1 MEQKEFCN
9 GLDWAVRAG
18 VTDGTDPQRLVTR
31 EEATEMIRCALECFF
46 GRMIET
52 LEGGYFTT
60 TNFGEKTGL

>member
-52 LEGGYFTT
+52 LEGG
-60 TNFGEKTGL
+60 